1 MTAPSPARR
10 HHVSRSRVRLPSTV
24 AGWLKERSNPGPL
37 WRNGLLLVLL
47 AGAAGCTVW
56 EYEMGVPLAAFQKTP
71 ASEGAPLAELLDRLG
86 PPLRVSALDSG
97 FVLGWE
103 YWRVHDANLGFSL
116 GAAGADF
123 LSVDFGALNT
133 AGQFLLL
140 TFDKQHR
147 LTGGALGRWENEA
160 GGGAALQP
168 LVGLA
173 STTSVEDLIEGLP
186 HHTWGAAWLERLPRA
201 LNTPSRPDMGQ
212 SGIQQRGTPV
222 GIGQQTL
229 EMDD

>member
-1 MTAPSPARR
+1 MINRLLDMLQASAG
-10 HHVSRSRVRLPSTV
+10 RS
-24 AGWLKERSNPGPL
+24 
-37 WRNGLLLVLL
+37 GLLPLVL
-47 AGAAGCTVW
+47 AVAPGCTIW
-56 EYEMGVPLAAFQKTP
+56 EYEMGVPLATFQP
-71 ASEGAPLAELLDRLG
+71 ASATEGVPLAEMLDRLG

-103 YWRVHDANLGFSL
+103 YWRVHDANLGVSL

-123 LSVDFGALNT
+123 LSVDLGSLNT

-147 LTGGALGRWENEA
+147 LTGGALGRWEQEA
-160 GGGAALQP
+160 GGGAAVQP

-173 STTSVEDLIEGLP
+173 STTSVDDLVEGLP
-186 HHTWGAAWLERLPRA
+186 HHEWGAAWLQRLPRA

-212 SGIQQRGTPV
+212 SGIQQRGTPL